1 LRDKDLTTYNLKEEE
16 VIDMQLDHTGIAVR
30 RIEEAIEFYTTVLG
44 GKLTERYT
52 SEKPGVETH
61 IAVIKMENQVIELL
75 EPTSRTSPIER
86 FIRQKGK
93 GVHHLAYAV
102 DNLLETIEEYEA
114 RGISFLK
121 DTYRINPY
129 GRRLIYI
136 NPVHTQG
143 TIIELCDYV

>member
-1 LRDKDLTTYNLKEEE
+1 MK
-16 VIDMQLDHTGIAVR
+16 LDHTGIAVR
-30 RIEEAIEFYTTVLG
+30 RINEAIDFYTTNLG
-44 GKLTERYT
+44 GKLVHQYT

-61 IAVIKMENQVIELL
+61 IAVIEMDNQVIELL
-75 EPTSRTSPIER
+75 EPTSKTSPIER

-93 GVHHLAYAV
+93 GVHHLAYEV
-102 DNLLETIEEYEA
+102 DNLEETIREYED
-114 RGISFLK
+114 RGITFLK

-143 TIIELCDYV
+143 TIIELCDYIRSND

>member
-1 LRDKDLTTYNLKEEE
+1 MK
-16 VIDMQLDHTGIAVR
+16 LDHTGIAVR
-30 RIEEAIEFYTTVLG
+30 RIDEAIEFYTNVLG

-61 IAVIKMENQVIELL
+61 IAVIQLENQVIELL
-75 EPTSRTSPIER
+75 EPTSKTSPIER

-93 GVHHLAYAV
+93 GVHHLAYRV
-102 DNLLETIEEYEA
+102 DDLHAAIEEFEA
-114 RGISFLK
+114 RGLTFLK

-143 TIIELCDYV
+143 TIIELCDYVTPE